1 MSGWLWLSDG
11 YGLGASLQLGL
22 GLGQMIVTVY
32 FHGQVS
38 GGKYPSFVASLSVV
52 LFCSSAV
59 LDPRIGHTVD
69 VLSPFISVLCHSD

>member
-38 GGKYPSFVASLSVV
+38 GGKYPSFVASLRV
-52 LFCSSAV
+52 V
-59 LDPRIGHTVD
+59 LDPRIGHTMD